1 MLFRAARR
9 RVNIRVRTLVSL
21 LVLSARDLREL
32 LPMRACIDAVDAALR
47 KLAAGDAVQPLRT
60 LMRLPAD
67 KGLLGM
73 MPAQLGGA
81 GGDHAIKVVSVFPR
95 NHGTG
100 IDAHQGAVLLFEG
113 RHGRLTAVLDGSE
126 LTAIRT
132 AAASAV
138 ATRALAREDSGS
150 LAIVGTGVEARTH
163 VEAMLLVRRIAAV
176 RVAGRDFAK
185 AQRFAAAAATRHGV
199 PVTACADVESAVRG
213 ALIVCTT
220 TNAREPVVRGAWLAK
235 GCHVNAV
242 GSCTPHAR
250 ELDGEAV
257 AVARLYTDRR
267 ESLLHEA
274 GDFLLAKR
282 DGLVGDDHVV
292 GELGDVLAGRVPGR
306 RSADEITLF
315 ESLGIGVEDLAAA
328 QCAVA
333 AARAQ
338 GRGAVVEFGAEG
350 SGDAAP

>member
-1 MLFRAARR
+1 MP
-9 RVNIRVRTLVSL
+9 L
-21 LVLSARDLREL
+21 LVLSADDLREL
-32 LPMRACIDAVDAALR
+32 LPMRACIDAIDAALR
-47 KLAAGDAVQPLRT
+47 RLADGQAVQPLRT
-60 LMRLPAD
+60 IMRLPGER
-67 KGLLGM
+67 GLLGM

-81 GGDHAIKVVSVFPR
+81 GGDHAIKVVSVFPG

-113 RHGRLTAVLDGSE
+113 RHGRLAAVLDASE

-138 ATRALAREDSGS
+138 ATRALAREDAAS
-150 LAIVGTGVEARTH
+150 LAIVGTGIEALKH
-163 VEAMLLVRRIAAV
+163 VEAMLLVRKIANV

-185 AQRFAAAAATRHGV
+185 AQRFAAAAAKRHGV
-199 PVTACADVESAVRG
+199 PVAACASVEAAVRD
-213 ALIVCTT
+213 AAIVCTT
-220 TNAREPVVRGAWLAK
+220 TNAREPVLRGAWLAR

-250 ELDGEAV
+250 ELDGEAM
-257 AVARLYTDRR
+257 ALARLYTDRR

-274 GDFLLAKR
+274 GDFLLARR
-282 DGLVGDDHVV
+282 DGMVTDAHVC
-292 GELGDVLAGRVPGR
+292 GELGEVLTGRVPGR

-328 QCAVA
+328 QLAVA

-338 GRGAVVEFGAEG
+338 GRGAVVEFGAAG
-350 SGDAAP
+350 SGDAAS

>member
-1 MLFRAARR
+1 
-9 RVNIRVRTLVSL
+9 VPL
-21 LVLSARDLREL
+21 LVLSADDLREL
-32 LPMRACIDAVDAALR
+32 LPMRACIDAIDAALR
-47 KLAAGDAVQPLRT
+47 RLADGQAVQPLRT
-60 LMRLPAD
+60 IMRLPGER
-67 KGLLGM
+67 GLLGM

-81 GGDHAIKVVSVFPR
+81 GGDHAIKVVSVFPG

-113 RHGRLTAVLDGSE
+113 RHGRLAAVLDASE

-138 ATRALAREDSGS
+138 ATRALAREDAAS
-150 LAIVGTGVEARTH
+150 LAIVGTGIEALKH
-163 VEAMLLVRRIAAV
+163 VEAMLLVRKIANV

-185 AQRFAAAAATRHGV
+185 AQRFAAAAAKRHGV
-199 PVTACADVESAVRG
+199 PVAACASVEAAVRD
-213 ALIVCTT
+213 AAIVCTT
-220 TNAREPVVRGAWLAK
+220 TNAREPVLRGAWLAR

-250 ELDGEAV
+250 ELDGEAM
-257 AVARLYTDRR
+257 ALARLYTDRR

-274 GDFLLAKR
+274 GDFLLARR
-282 DGLVGDDHVV
+282 DGMVTDAHVC
-292 GELGDVLAGRVPGR
+292 GELGEVLTGRVPGR

-328 QCAVA
+328 QLAVA

-338 GRGAVVEFGAEG
+338 GRGAVVEFGAAG
-350 SGDAAP
+350 SGDAAS

>member
-1 MLFRAARR
+1 M
-9 RVNIRVRTLVSL
+9 SL
-21 LVLSARDLREL
+21 LVLSARDVREL
-32 LPMRACIDAVDAALR
+32 LPMADCIEVVDAALR
-47 KLAAGDAVQPLRT
+47 RLAQGEAVQPLRT

-67 KGLLGM
+67 QGLLGM

-81 GGDHAIKVVSVFPR
+81 GGDHAIKVVSVFPG

-113 RHGRLTAVLDGSE
+113 RHGRLVAVLDASE

-138 ATRALAREDSGS
+138 ATRALARADAAS
-150 LAIVGTGVEARTH
+150 LAIVGTGVQARTH
-163 VEAMLLVRRIAAV
+163 LEAMLLVRKIAAV

-185 AQRFAAAAATRHGV
+185 AQRFAAAATAQHGV
-199 PVTACADVESAVRG
+199 AVTACQDAEAAVRS
-213 ALIVCTT
+213 AAIVCTT
-220 TNAREPVVRGAWLAK
+220 TNARTPVVRGSWLAP

-242 GSCTPHAR
+242 GACFPAAR

-257 AVARLYTDRR
+257 ARARLYTDRR

-274 GDFLLAKR
+274 GDFLLAR
-282 DGLVGDDHVV
+282 QEGMVGDDHLV
-292 GELGDVLAGRVPGR
+292 GELGELLLGRRPGR
-306 RSADEITLF
+306 RGRDEITLF
-315 ESLGIGVEDLAAA
+315 KSLGIGVEDLAAA
-328 QCAVA
+328 QHAVA

-338 GRGAVVEFGAEG
+338 GRGAVVDFEQGA
-350 SGDAAP
+350 GDAAS